1 MTSELIN
8 GSIELSYGRVW
19 LDDNI
24 VVIELRANTLLT
36 ATKAEEMRQAF
47 VQLKPN
53 EKFLCLVKVGPGA
66 STDSTIMPYVKDPK
80 NTVSKAQAILL
91 SNSLQVIFLNFYI
104 RIMRNINEVRAFTN
118 QQEALTWLKSR

>member
-1 MTSELIN
+1 MTAELIN
-8 GSIELSYGRVW
+8 GGIELNYARVW

-24 VVIELRANTLLT
+24 VVIDLRANTLLT
-36 ATKAEEMRQAF
+36 ATKADEMKHACI
-47 VQLKPN
+47 QLKPN

-91 SNSLQVIFLNFYI
+91 SSSLQVIFLNFYI
-104 RIMRNINEVRAFTN
+104 RIMRNINEVRAFTD
-118 QQEALTWLKSR
+118 QREALSWLKSR

>member
-36 ATKAEEMRQAF
+36 ATKAEEMRQAC